1 MEGTQKVSLY
11 EQCRE
16 DRIKEN
22 LQRMQNLGILN
33 LSRKLR
39 SENRP
44 VNRRS
49 QGNPNAAQRSTP
61 PLQPSRRSSRLEN
74 TTPVIYT
81 DGINE
86 KGKKATKRGSVVIGE
101 GARPEIYTEEH
112 EKLLGNTERS
122 WTCFVDGY
130 DKDGK
135 RIYDPFK
142 GKTCHQCRQK
152 TMGHRTQCSECNM
165 VQGQFC
171 GDCLFMRYGEHVLEA
186 LENANWTCPV
196 CRGICNCSLCRNNKG
211 WVPTGPIYRRIAA
224 LGYKS
229 VAHYLIQTKR
239 SQTETDDSTPN
250 QASAKRSLSFKE
262 KIADDEEVPKLQ
274 IDDDSLQKEED
285 ENTNENQNCDLLEEV
300 QKLPKIE
307 DQNGDSLKKEEDENP
322 NSARR
327 SLSFK
332 PSVDNQTPWVDV
344 QVLSCLEPPK
354 QDHSCAHTGVDLSED
369 QETIGQNSSLETRP
383 VSYLLPVD
391 DDKTQWVDVQVLSC
405 REPLKQD
412 KQEHSCAHTGD
423 DLSEVREKIGQNSN
437 METRPVSYLLPVD
450 DQTPWVD
457 VQVLSYLETPKQGKE
472 EHSCARIGDALPEV
486 QERTGQ
492 DPNLETR
499 AKESQTHVVKAHN
512 QVVSDE
518 TETGVNSGRTR
529 VTRSKR
535 KAALEPNQNSIGGR
549 LRQRRKI
556 QSEV

>member
-86 KGKKATKRGSVVIGE
+86 KGKKTAKRGSVVIGE

-239 SQTETDDSTPN
+239 LQTDDSTPN

-274 IDDDSLQKEED
+274 IDDDSLEKEED
-285 ENTNENQNCDLLEEV
+285 ENANENQNCDLLEEV
-300 QKLPKIE
+300 QKLPEIE
-307 DQNGDSLKKEEDENP
+307 DQNGVSLKKEEDENP

-332 PSVDNQTPWVDV
+332 SSVDKQTLWVDV
-344 QVLSCLEPPK
+344 Q
-354 QDHSCAHTGVDLSED
+354 DLSED

-391 DDKTQWVDVQVLSC
+391 DDDKAPWVDVQVLSC

-423 DLSEVREKIGQNSN
+423 NLSEVQKKIGENSN
-437 METRPVSYLLPVD
+437 LETRPVSYLLPVD

-457 VQVLSYLETPKQGKE
+457 VQVLSYLQTPKQDKQ
-472 EHSCARIGDALPEV
+472 EHSCAHTGDALPEV

-492 DPNLETR
+492 DQNLETR
-499 AKESQTHVVKAHN
+499 SRESQTPVVKAHN
-512 QVVSDE
+512 EVLSDE
-518 TETGVNSGRTR
+518 TETGVNSVRTR